1 MNFDQIV
8 AKYPDERYQ
17 AHLGLLYT
25 IVVFA
30 MGAIQ
35 RSTGFSKYMVLAF
48 KY

>member
-1 MNFDQIV
+1 MDFDQNV
-8 AKYPDERYQ
+8 AKYPNERYQ

-35 RSTGFSKYMVLAF
+35 RSSTQVGV
-48 KY
+48 